1 MKAII
6 NYEDNRYE
14 REIISIT
21 YTNSNLVL
29 ITKDG
34 DCLTYSKD
42 SLDNGFIT
50 IS

>member
-6 NYEDNRYE
+6 NYEGNRYE

-21 YTNSNLVL
+21 YVGGNIVL

-34 DCLTYSKD
+34 ACLTYSKE